1 MEVDYLIEKYG
12 KYLGGIDVEKVK
24 AALENNSSAVA
35 VERILGVKA
44 DDSQLSALERA
55 RLDALARRYAEEER
69 RLRELLQ
76 EAKASGVPP
85 VELMRLMEKIRNIR
99 RMRKIIRSIQKRKN

>member
-24 AALENNSSAVA
+24 AALRDNSSAVA
-35 VERILGVKA
+35 VERILGLKA
-44 DDSQLSALERA
+44 DGPQLSALERA

-85 VELMRLMEKIRNIR
+85 AELTRLMEKIRNIR